1 MQFLISSF
9 LLITIPFS
17 NISHPHE
24 EDPYTTYIQEK
35 LIDLGFLDLA
45 TGINDKTTQV
55 AIKTFQEKAG
65 LVVDGMVGDETFSKL
80 LLGESAYLSSL
91 NTTPLSTV
99 TTSTTTS
106 GLDTEDPI
114 WDEDS
119 PPYAS
124 EIGSLFNLNI
134 PSVTDNVGVVSY
146 EIYVNGA
153 LSTYATI
160 SDTRL
165 LVTPKYDLACADQ
178 IVYLIAFD
186 AAGNSSQSPTFT
198 IPQSDPCISVISSS
212 ESSSQSSS
220 QTYFALTFGG
230 TGNDV
235 ANVIAVDSSG
245 NSYITGYFNGTV
257 DFGGGDVTSAGD
269 SDIFV
274 LKLDSSGTFQWVKTF
289 GSASSDY
296 GHAIAVDS
304 SGNSYI
310 TGYFNGTVD
319 FGGGDI
325 TSAGSSDIFVL
336 KLDSSGTFQWV
347 KTFGSASSDYGRA
360 IAVDSSGNSYITGR
374 IREIVDFGGGD
385 VTFAGGSDIFVL
397 KLDSSGTFQ
406 WANSYG
412 DTSFDLGYG
421 IAVDSSGNSYITGN
435 FFGTVDFGG
444 GDVTSAGGSDIF
456 VLKLNSSGTFQWV
469 KTFGS
474 ASSDYGYGIAVDSS
488 GNSYATGPFFLTVDF
503 GGGDVTSA
511 GFSDIFVLKL
521 NSSGTFQWVKT
532 FGSASSDYGYG
543 IAVDSSG
550 NSYITGYYGNTIDF
564 GGGNVTT
571 NGNWDVFVLKLN
583 SSGTFQWVNTYGG
596 TALDYGYGIAVDSS
610 GNSYATGAFFLTVD
624 FGGGAV
630 TSAGGAD
637 FYVLKLNSSGGGI
650 E

>member
-1 MQFLISSF
+1 MQFLITSF

-35 LIDLGFLDLA
+35 LIDLGFLDIA
-45 TGINDKTTQV
+45 TGVNDKTTQE
-55 AIKTFQEKAG
+55 AIKTFQEKSG
-65 LVVDGMVGDETFSKL
+65 LVVDGMVGDDTFSKL
-80 LLGESAYLSSL
+80 LLGENAYLSSP
-91 NTTPLSTV
+91 NMTTPSTV
-99 TTSTTTS
+99 NTTST
-106 GLDTEDPI
+106 GLDTEVPI

-153 LSTYATI
+153 LSTYAII

-178 IVYLIAFD
+178 YIYVVAFD
-186 AAGNSSQSPTFT
+186 AAGNSSKSQTFT

-220 QTYFALTFGG
+220 QTYFAVTFGG

-245 NSYITGYFNGTV
+245 NSYITGNFYGTV
-257 DFGGGDVTSAGD
+257 DFGGGDVTSAGG

-274 LKLDSSGTFQWVKTF
+274 LKLNSSGTFQWVKTF
-289 GSASSDY
+289 GSTSSDLGY
-296 GHAIAVDS
+296 GIAVGS

-347 KTFGSASSDYGRA
+347 KTFGSAA
-360 IAVDSSGNSYITGR
+360 
-374 IREIVDFGGGD
+374 
-385 VTFAGGSDIFVL
+385 
-397 KLDSSGTFQ
+397 
-406 WANSYG
+406 
-412 DTSFDLGYG
+412 
-421 IAVDSSGNSYITGN
+421 
-435 FFGTVDFGG
+435 
-444 GDVTSAGGSDIF
+444 
-456 VLKLNSSGTFQWV
+456 
-469 KTFGS
+469 
-474 ASSDYGYGIAVDSS
+474 SDYGYA
-488 GNSYATGPFFLTVDF
+488 
-503 GGGDVTSA
+503 
-511 GFSDIFVLKL
+511 
-521 NSSGTFQWVKT
+521 
-532 FGSASSDYGYG
+532 

-550 NSYITGYYGNTIDF
+550 NSYITGYYGGTIDF
-564 GGGNVTT
+564 GGGDVTT

-596 TALDYGYGIAVDSS
+596 TSLDYGYGIAVDSS
-610 GNSYATGAFFLTVD
+610 GNSYATGAFFFTVD
-624 FGGGAV
+624 FGGGDV

-637 FYVLKLNSSGGGI
+637 IFVLKLNSSGGGI